1 MGSLRAMRTR
11 MKSIKST
18 EKVTRAMKM
27 VSVAKLR
34 RMQRTM
40 NRMRPFVDRIREIL
54 VTLTEDDEAAS
65 SNKFLAKRDIKK
77 VTYVLFVGNRGLCG
91 AYNNNLLKFLK
102 EIAAKQEHDYEVV
115 VVGKWGEETIK
126 HAGFEIVQRFPDIA
140 DIPTMEDG
148 QKVARYLKYRYLA
161 GDTDQIIMVYE
172 AFTNVM
178 VQTPTATSLI
188 PVEHIDSE
196 EDDKKKETD
205 GEDGIMAGYIY
216 EPDEVTILE
225 NVVQLYID
233 NVIFGTMV
241 EEKTGEYASRM
252 TAMTAASDNTE
263 ELISDLT
270 VSMNRERQAMI
281 TTELSEITGGANALK
296 KMQKEKE
303 ENS

>member
-1 MGSLRAMRTR
+1 MGSLRAMRSR

-40 NRMRPFVDRIREIL
+40 TRMRPFVDRIREIL
-54 VTLTEDDEAAS
+54 ETLTEDDEAAS
-65 SNKFLAKRDIKK
+65 SNKFLAKREINK
-77 VTYVLFVGNRGLCG
+77 VTYVMFVGNRGLCG
-91 AYNNNLLKFLK
+91 AYNNNLLKFMK
-102 EIAAKQEHDYEVV
+102 ELTAKQEHEYEVV
-115 VVGKWGEETIK
+115 VVGKWGEEAIR
-126 HAGFEIVQRFPDIA
+126 HAGYNIVQRFADIE

-148 QKVARYLKYRYLA
+148 QKVARYLKYRYLS
-161 GDTDQIIMVYE
+161 GETDQIIMVYE

-178 VQTPTATSLI
+178 VQTPTAASLI
-188 PVEHIDSE
+188 PVEHVSKDGEEEKKNDS
-196 EDDKKKETD
+196 
-205 GEDGIMAGYIY
+205 EDGIMAGYIY

-225 NVVQLYID
+225 NGVQLYID

-263 ELISDLT
+263 ELIQDLT